1 MSLFTIRLAGTMAG
15 VAEIGELTKSL
26 GHAHHEIDKLKEL
39 LDKALANDADFER
52 RLSLLEKENAE
63 IRAYAEDLEDYIL
76 TLDSATRK
84 RNLIIAGLAEEKNE
98 SNESIALRVFN
109 FLQPFVETLE
119 FSDMDCAYRLGNPS
133 HSTAKSQ
140 RPILCKFVKERVR
153 NQVASIRPNLNDEDS
168 ETRIYLNDD
177 LPQLLNDR
185 RATFRTI
192 MRLAKSKKIPA
203 SMQGNKITVNNI
215 TYTHK
220 NLDCLPAGVTLED
233 AKMVPVKGGIAFQSE
248 HAWPSNF
255 FPTKIELQGM
265 TFASAE
271 HAYQYSRA
279 TKLGKT
285 GLAKMI
291 MRAKNGKAAKQ
302 LGSQVDSNDKWDS
315 VKIDVMR
322 VIITEKFMQNPVLCD
337 KLVGSGQTTL
347 IEATLDGFWGAR
359 ATPTSKSLKQGTW
372 TGANFL
378 GKILAET
385 RDELRRELGLPDP
398 DVSNATMHA
407 PMELGTQPTASAAPP
422 ATATPARASNAS
434 QQTADLSKS
443 SMEVESGQ
451 GTQTDRPNRKNKEHQ
466 SPIPSP
472 GKSPAPHLSN
482 KKKKARVFSPKSE
495 LPPKNRIAD
504 LFSAV
509 LETDLHSDATLV

>member
-1 MSLFTIRLAGTMAG
+1 MSATDEHSDFA
-15 VAEIGELTKSL
+15 KSL
-26 GHAHHEIDKLKEL
+26 EHAHQEIKDLKSR
-39 LDKALANDADFER
+39 LDRALTNDAEFER

-63 IRAYAEDLEDYIL
+63 IKAYAEDLEDYIL

-84 RNLIIAGLAEEKNE
+84 RNLIIAGFSEEKNE

-109 FLQPFVETLE
+109 FLQTYVDTLD
-119 FSDMDCAYRLGNPS
+119 FNDIDCAYRLGNPS
-133 HSTAKSQ
+133 HSSSKSS
-140 RPILCKFVKERVR
+140 RPILCKFVREKTR
-153 NQVASIRPNLNDEDS
+153 NMVASIRSSLNDDDS

-177 LPQLLNDR
+177 LPQLLNER

-203 SMQGNKITVNNI
+203 SMQGNKITVNSI
-215 TYTHK
+215 TYSHK

-233 AKMVPVKGGIAFQSE
+233 AKMTPVKGGIAFQSE

-255 FPTKIELQGM
+255 FPAKMELHGVM
-265 TFASAE
+265 FPSAE
-271 HAYQYSRA
+271 HAYQYTRA
-279 TKLGKT
+279 IKLGKPH
-285 GLAKMI
+285 LAKMI
-291 MRAKNGKAAKQ
+291 TRAKSGKDAKL
-302 LGSQVDSNDKWDS
+302 LGYQVESNDAWDK
-315 VKIDVMR
+315 VKIDIMR
-322 VIITEKFMQNPVLCD
+322 IIVTEKFMQNPPLCD

-385 RDELRRELGLPDP
+385 RDELRRELGLPDLS
-398 DVSNATMHA
+398 VSNAT
-407 PMELGTQPTASAAPP
+407 GASAMDLGSQPDLTAPAP
-422 ATATPARASNAS
+422 SVSATTEVSNAS
-434 QQTADLSKS
+434 QQTGSQTVPKQTQKS
-443 SMEVESGQ
+443 GSGSNQ
-451 GTQTDRPNRKNKEHQ
+451 QNQRPNRKNKEHQ

-472 GKSPAPHLSN
+472 GKSVSEPANN

-495 LPPKNRIAD
+495 LPPRATIPD
-504 LFSAV
+504 FFSLV
-509 LETDLHSDATLV
+509 LESDVIEEVSPE